1 LQQSNPEHAAAIF
14 KKFYAFD
21 GLSNALSQGIGAV
34 HSVFIIR
41 FVIEDMTNT
50 CSLIFCDSRD

>member
-21 GLSNALSQGIGAV
+21 GLSNALSLGICAV
-34 HSVFIIR
+34 QSVFIIR
-41 FVIEDMTNT
+41 FVSEDMTAS
-50 CSLIFCDSRD
+50 CSLIFRDSRD